1 MEADLSTQARVKAA
15 CELTAQPKLGNGGDL
30 DAFCAELRGKGV
42 SFKIAS
48 THATNPAQKASG
60 QAEEVLPSAR
70 HTPPQKRRHPL
81 S

>member
-1 MEADLSTQARVKAA
+1 MSSAVDR
-15 CELTAQPKLGNGGDL
+15 GDL

-60 QAEEVLPSAR
+60 QAAEVLPIAR
-70 HTPPQKRRHPL
+70 QTPPVSPSRANADP
-81 S
+81 